1 MSIWSGPFRPYEY
14 WADLA
19 ETEPDFLID
28 GMLHAA
34 TNTVSGKP
42 TVGKTRLVAAMA
54 AAIANED
61 SEFCGSEVVDHGP
74 VMVIST
80 DAGETRRWGLRMRE
94 HGVKEGRVGIAKF
107 NPLDWRLYED
117 QARNARL
124 LILDNLTGSL
134 GNARIGDDDAA
145 RAICTPLA
153 EIAENGTTVL
163 MIAHS
168 AKNFEAQTGK
178 YTPTGVMGST
188 VYQAWERLNLHIHDV
203 TEPNTRAVT
212 IRSNDHGNRELL
224 LRAEWGRSSA
234 SWSLLNE
241 KEDTR
246 QRTEETYQKRN
257 ELFDLVSNDP
267 ELCRIES
274 TRGVG
279 KALYARGG
287 YSSEDAAIK
296 AFQRAKAAAGGRFED
311 GRWRNDGDVKGDAQ
325 SRREQAR
332 NGSDCPECGA
342 PAGKPC
348 VGSRGKPRTANHA
361 SRS

>member
-1 MSIWSGPFRPYEY
+1 MNIWNGPFKAYEY

-54 AAIANED
+54 AAIAKEE
-61 SEFCGSEVVDHGP
+61 SEFCGSEIIGAGP

-94 HGVKEGRVGIAKF
+94 HGVPDGRVGIAKF
-107 NPLDWRLYED
+107 NPLDWRLYEG
-117 QARNARL
+117 QAKAARL

-145 RAICTPLA
+145 RQICQPLA

-168 AKNFEAQTGK
+168 AKNFEAQSGK

-203 TEPNTRAVT
+203 TEPNTRDVA
-212 IRSNDHGNRELL
+212 IRSNDHGNRDLRLL
-224 LRAEWGRSSA
+224 ADWSRSSA
-234 SWSLLNE
+234 QWSLLTE

-246 QRTEETYQKRN
+246 QRGEKTHQQRN
-257 ELFDLVSNDP
+257 ELFDKVVDDP
-267 ELCRIES
+267 EISRIES
-274 TRGVG
+274 ARGVG
-279 KALYARGG
+279 RELFTRFPGQWA
-287 YSSEDAAIK
+287 SEAAAIK
-296 AFQRAKAAAGGRFED
+296 AFSRAKKTSKGDFVD
-311 GRWRNDGDVKGDAQ
+311 GRWSV
-325 SRREQAR
+325 
-332 NGSDCPECGA
+332 
-342 PAGKPC
+342 PA
-348 VGSRGKPRTANHA
+348 
-361 SRS
+361 

>member
-1 MSIWSGPFRPYEY
+1 MNIWNGPFRAYEY

-19 ETEPDFLID
+19 ENEPDFLID

-54 AAIANED
+54 AAIAKEE
-61 SEFCGSEVVDHGP
+61 SQFCGSEILGAGP

-94 HGVKEGRVGIAKF
+94 HGVPDGRVGIAKF
-107 NPLDWRLYED
+107 NPSDWRRYES
-117 QARNARL
+117 QAKAARL

-145 RAICTPLA
+145 RQICQPLA

-168 AKNFEAQTGK
+168 AKNFEAQSGR

-203 TEPNTRAVT
+203 TEPNTRDVA
-212 IRSNDHGNRELL
+212 IRSNDHGNRD
-224 LRAEWGRSSA
+224 LRLVADWGRSSA
-234 SWSLLNE
+234 QWSLLTE
-241 KEDTR
+241 KADTR
-246 QRTEETYQKRN
+246 QRGEEIHQRRN
-257 ELFDLVSNDP
+257 ELFDKVVGDP
-267 ELCRIES
+267 EISRIES
-274 TRGVG
+274 VRGVG
-279 KALYARGG
+279 RALFARCPGRWA
-287 YSSEDAAIK
+287 SEDAAIK
-296 AFQRAKAAAGGRFED
+296 AFARAKNAAKGGFVD
-311 GRWRNDGDVKGDAQ
+311 GRWSV
-325 SRREQAR
+325 
-332 NGSDCPECGA
+332 
-342 PAGKPC
+342 PA
-348 VGSRGKPRTANHA
+348 
-361 SRS
+361 